1 MSRFKRILKKT
12 SIPTKFFLLVTSII
26 SITCLLI
33 GLFSYTIAKN
43 ALITNSK
50 ESSANIVTQS
60 MSVLDQR
67 ITQIRQQTFQLSQD
81 NEIVDI
87 LLYPEEELSPVI
99 LGQQNSSFRRLLSLT
114 AYNLSY
120 IDDAY
125 LSKTGSNSVRSY
137 HNAKSNNDLTA
148 ADLASL
154 YERVEDKRVYSWLVS
169 DGDTYFIR
177 RIIDIESNEEYG
189 FICLKMNSS
198 FFLFEGSSDF
208 LSDEYITIL
217 NEDGKIMKEGSN
229 SISKDWSAYFTQNDT
244 KRYATYTNSIEY
256 DQEKYVLNLA
266 NLENEEWVLIGVT
279 PEANILS
286 RITPI
291 ITSILIISIILGLL
305 LTVLSNY
312 MSKSIVA
319 NIAVIKDGIKEY
331 EKGNFLNEI
340 KPVNDDELGLLA
352 IQFNN
357 MGHRLDE
364 LIHQLNEEQEAMRNL
379 EFQSLKAQINPHFLY
394 NTLGSVRWSSFNKKE
409 YETAAA
415 IESIIN
421 LLRITIKNSESLIT
435 LKEELAYVT
444 DYLTIQ
450 KMRYGEALTYSIR
463 TDPDI
468 LGIEIAGFFIQ
479 PFIENSILHG
489 FDFSERDGV
498 IGIDCKGIGD
508 HIQVTISDNGIGMSA
523 EKVQELLSFK
533 QNNDKRQGFNGLGIP
548 IIYSRLSKIYK
559 DDFTLDIHSV
569 PNEGTIITIIIPK

>member
-1 MSRFKRILKKT
+1 M
-12 SIPTKFFLLVTSII
+12 
-26 SITCLLI
+26 
-33 GLFSYTIAKN
+33 
-43 ALITNSK
+43 
-50 ESSANIVTQS
+50 
-60 MSVLDQR
+60 
-67 ITQIRQQTFQLSQD
+67 
-81 NEIVDI
+81 
-87 LLYPEEELSPVI
+87 
-99 LGQQNSSFRRLLSLT
+99 
-114 AYNLSY
+114 
-120 IDDAY
+120 
-125 LSKTGSNSVRSY
+125 
-137 HNAKSNNDLTA
+137 
-148 ADLASL
+148 
-154 YERVEDKRVYSWLVS
+154 
-169 DGDTYFIR
+169 
-177 RIIDIESNEEYG
+177 
-189 FICLKMNSS
+189 
-198 FFLFEGSSDF
+198 
-208 LSDEYITIL
+208 
-217 NEDGKIMKEGSN
+217 
-229 SISKDWSAYFTQNDT
+229 
-244 KRYATYTNSIEY
+244 
-256 DQEKYVLNLA
+256 
-266 NLENEEWVLIGVT
+266 
-279 PEANILS
+279 
-286 RITPI
+286 
-291 ITSILIISIILGLL
+291 
-305 LTVLSNY
+305 
-312 MSKSIVA
+312 
-319 NIAVIKDGIKEY
+319 
-331 EKGNFLNEI
+331 
-340 KPVNDDELGLLA
+340 NDDELGLLA